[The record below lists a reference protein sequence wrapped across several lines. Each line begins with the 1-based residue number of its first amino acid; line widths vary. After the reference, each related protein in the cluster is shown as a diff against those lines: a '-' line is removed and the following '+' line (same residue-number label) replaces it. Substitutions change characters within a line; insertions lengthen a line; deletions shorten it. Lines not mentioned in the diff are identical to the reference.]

1 MGQIDITVDPK
12 VFNSAYLPYLN
23 DDTRIQIFFG
33 GSSSGKS
40 VFVVGQRVVW
50 DLLQGERN
58 YLILRNVAR
67 TSRQSTFNEV
77 QKIII
82 NWGVSDLFKIN
93 KTDMVVTC
101 RNGYQ
106 ALFSGLDDVEK
117 LKSITPSKG
126 VITDVLIEEAT
137 EVTTASNIKQLNKR
151 LRGQSKVT
159 KRLMML
165 FNPIMK
171 SHWIFKEFFLG
182 KFNDGDTEYR
192 DDRLLIRHTTYQDNA
207 FLEPDDIYELEN
219 ETDPYFHAVYTL
231 GHWGTLGDIIFTNW
245 HVEDLSGHIPRYDDI
260 RNGLDFGFSPHP
272 MAYNRTHY
280 DGMRKI
286 IYIFQELHEFELTN
300 PDIADLLRPIVG
312 DELVVCDSAEPKS
325 IRELRNL
332 GINAVGAEK
341 GPDSINHGIQWLKQH
356 TIIIDQGCQE
366 TINEFQLYQFAK
378 NKQGETLDKPVDRHN
393 HHIDELRYQFEDVM
407 NMVETEIEGYGESV
421 AQAGW

>member
-1 MGQIDITVDPK
+1 MGQIDIIVDPK
-12 VFNSAYLPYLN
+12 VFNAAYLPYLN
-23 DDTRIQIFFG
+23 DDTRNQIFFG

-50 DLLQGERN
+50 DLLAGGRN

-93 KTDMVVTC
+93 KSDMVITC
-101 RNGYQ
+101 SNGYQ

-117 LKSITPSKG
+117 LKSITPQFG
-126 VITDVLIEEAT
+126 VITDIIIEEAT
-137 EVTTASNIKQLNKR
+137 EVTDQNKLKQLSKR
-151 LRGQSKVT
+151 LRGKSTKK

-171 SHWIFKEFFLG
+171 THWIFREFFLG
-182 KFNDGDTEYR
+182 RFNDDDTEYR
-192 DDRLLIRHTTYQDNA
+192 DDYLLIRKTTYKDNA

-245 HVEDLSGHIPRYDDI
+245 HSEDLSGQIPHFDNI
-260 RNGLDFGFSPHP
+260 RNGLDFGYAKDP
-272 MAYNRTHY
+272 MAYNRTHF
-280 DGMRKI
+280 DRTRGI
-286 IYIFQELHEFELTN
+286 IYIFDERHEFELTN
-300 PDIADLLRPIVG
+300 PEIAILLKPIVG
-312 DELVVCDSAEPKS
+312 DERVVCDSAEPKS
-325 IRELRNL
+325 IAELRNN

-341 GPDSINHGIQWLKQH
+341 GKDSISHGIQWLRQYQ
-356 TIIIDQGCQE
+356 IIIHKECQE
-366 TINEFQLYQFAK
+366 TINEFQLYQYAK
-378 NKQGETLDKPVDRHN
+378 NKQGETLNKPIDRHN
-393 HHIDELRYQFEDVM
+393 HHIDNLRYQFEDVM